1 MQGIGLLLPLSIDS
15 RHGTYTLITKYHD
28 EVKQN
33 FKNLVLTNPGER
45 IMNPDFGV
53 GVRRFLFENRVD
65 ASHQIEKRLYEQVG
79 KYMPY
84 VVIENVFFGE
94 VDDKNIELL
103 DHHVLSVQIIFS
115 VPSMNFESALVIDS
129 EDVA

>member
-1 MQGIGLLLPLSIDS
+1 MQGIGLLLPLSVDS

-53 GVRRFLFENRVD
+53 GIRRFLFENRTD
-65 ASHQIEKRLYEQVG
+65 AAHQIEKRLYEQVG

-84 VVIENVFFGE
+84 VVIENVFFDE
-94 VDDKNIELL
+94 VDDRGVELL
-103 DHHVLSVQIIFS
+103 DRHILSVQIIFS